1 MKSLLH
7 VELLWQDARKNKD
20 RRRTSRWDTDLNID
34 FRRMFAPWLR
44 LRGFSLFSETDL
56 SVAFRLDRTFICEDD
71 IF

>member
-1 MKSLLH
+1 MKSVLH
-7 VELLWQDARKNKD
+7 VELLSQDARKNKN

-34 FRRMFAPWLR
+34 FRRMFAPWLH